1 MDFSNTVT
9 SFGYH
14 LFQVI
19 DKKLSSQNEQSL
31 IGLFNFLMPS
41 LSFLLL
47 FFAGV
52 LLYFACSL
60 VFSYFKKFKKQS
72 LQFKILSFAYLL
84 FLFFICQF
92 FNGNLNTSK
101 IIVDDSDLLYSKQ
114 QILETKKEF
123 CFIEKSNAEVDYFA
137 KVSLK

>member
-1 MDFSNTVT
+1 
-9 SFGYH
+9 
-14 LFQVI
+14 
-19 DKKLSSQNEQSL
+19 
-31 IGLFNFLMPS
+31 MPS

-60 VFSYFKKFKKQS
+60 IFSYFKKFKKQS

-84 FLFFICQF
+84 FLFFICHF
-92 FNGNLNTSK
+92 FNGNLNTSQ
-101 IIVDDSDLLYSKQ
+101 IIVDDSGLLYSKQ

-123 CFIEKSNAEVDYFA
+123 FLIEKSNAELDYFA